1 LTRETAGP
9 TVPALARRGVRASVR
24 PRPVA
29 KTKAVGHPPVN
40 KYPQLNRFPPSPS
53 PPLFGRGRERWR
65 WFSFVVVDEHQRQA
79 WRRGGRLY
87 RVEADALH
95 GAPMRSLF
103 LGLVVGFPM
112 YALHLHAAVQAMRAV
127 WFCRRPRRNQ
137 ASSSCLLR
145 ESESCPSADSGDA
158 KQRFSILSGILN
170 NTFHSFRIG

>member
-1 LTRETAGP
+1 MTRGTTEL
-9 TVPALARRGVRASVR
+9 TVPALARHGVRASVR
-24 PRPVA
+24 PHLVV
-29 KTKAVGHPPVN
+29 KTKAVGHPPVDRC
-40 KYPQLNRFPPSPS
+40 PRLNRFLPLRS

-127 WFCRRPRRNQ
+127 WFCRRQRRNP
-137 ASSSCLLR
+137 ASSSRRLTA
-145 ESESCPSADSGDA
+145 SGSCPCADSGDA